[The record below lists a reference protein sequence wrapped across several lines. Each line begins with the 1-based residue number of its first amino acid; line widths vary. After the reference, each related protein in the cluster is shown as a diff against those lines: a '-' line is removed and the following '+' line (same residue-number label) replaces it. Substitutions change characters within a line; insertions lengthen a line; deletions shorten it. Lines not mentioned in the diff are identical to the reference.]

1 MTLVPQL
8 PKELYEA
15 RDAVIE
21 NTHKGLEPPKSL
33 ELIHQWLETEGWD
46 ALLGV
51 IENET
56 MVVNIPRLADYAF
69 NDEEYIA
76 GWLEDEQIITD
87 SMRIGHV
94 RMLIKQAIENGD
106 GWEIPSIC
114 SFDIQRGDGKTA
126 VISCTIAPQGDDGP
140 ETSWWGVYKTHEDF
154 LRDLKKAGLVPVD
167 CIDDLT
173 DTEVLKYWKTKG
185 GSS

>member
-1 MTLVPQL
+1 MTIVPQL
-8 PKELYEA
+8 PEELYEA
-15 RDAVIE
+15 RNAVIE
-21 NTHKGLEPPKSL
+21 SVHKGLVPPKSL
-33 ELIHQWLETEGWD
+33 ELIQEWLKSKGWD
-46 ALLGV
+46 ALLGP

-56 MVVNIPRLADYAF
+56 MAVNIPRLADHSF
-69 NDEEYIA
+69 NDEEYLS
-76 GWLEDEQIITD
+76 GWLVDEQIITD

-114 SFDIQRGDGKTA
+114 SFNIRRDDGKTA
-126 VISCTIAPQGDDGP
+126 VISCTIAPQGDNGP
-140 ETSWWGVYKTHEDF
+140 EISWWGVYKTHEDF
-154 LRDLKKAGLVPVD
+154 LRDLKKAGHVPVT

-185 GSS
+185 RSS